1 MFKKTIAS
9 GLAPNYFF
17 DDVLLAVKTLFNPF
31 GWKEGKAIA
40 FVKEKFRKYFKTKHV
55 FCFNSGRSA
64 LAVGLKALNL
74 PPESEVLLQAF
85 SCVVVVN
92 SINYVGLK
100 PVFVDIGKN
109 SFGLD
114 IDDLQ
119 KKITPKTKV
128 IITQNLFGIP
138 DDYKKILPI
147 VNEHKLILIED
158 CAQSLGSL
166 YNGKKLGLFGKFAI
180 FSFGREK
187 VISSTF
193 GGVLIT
199 SDDILAGSIEKIYKK
214 IPYPGSYWIF
224 KQILHP
230 IVFSVVIPTYF
241 MLRMGKFSIGK
252 GILFSLQKLHLIDFS
267 VSEKEKKGT
276 FNDSF
281 IGKIPNALA
290 VLADNQFKK
299 LEKFNK
305 KRIKFAQY
313 YFKNL
318 KSIKS
323 IQLPKI
329 DNDYQPIFL
338 RFPLR
343 FANAKQLDNFAY
355 KRNIYF
361 SNWYDNVI
369 APGDVDLKAINY
381 KKCPNAEKAVKTII
395 NLPTYP
401 KMAIKDAQ
409 RVIDCIQ
416 DFVGARPPRPLNNDS
431 IQRN

>member
-17 DDVLLAVKTLFNPF
+17 DDVLLAVKMLFNPF
-31 GWKEGKAIA
+31 AWKKGKAISSI
-40 FVKEKFRKYFKTKHV
+40 KEKFRKYFQTNHV

-74 PPESEVLLQAF
+74 PPASEVLLQAF
-85 SCVVVVN
+85 SCVVVAN
-92 SINYVGLK
+92 SIKYAGLK

-114 IDDLQ
+114 INDLQ
-119 KKITPKTKV
+119 NKITPKTKA

-138 DDYKKILPI
+138 DDYKKILAI
-147 VNEHKLILIED
+147 VKKHKLILIED
-158 CAQSLGSL
+158 CAQSLGAS
-166 YNGKKLGLFGKFAI
+166 YNGKKLGLFGKFAF

-199 SDDILAGSIEKIYKK
+199 NNDILAGNIKRIYKK
-214 IPYPGSYWIF
+214 IPYPNLFWIF

-230 IVFSVVIPTYF
+230 IVFPIITPTYF
-241 MLRMGKFSIGK
+241 VLKIGKFSIGK
-252 GILFSLQKLHLIDFS
+252 GILFCFQKLHLLDFP
-267 VSEKEKKGT
+267 VSQKEKEGI
-276 FNDSF
+276 FDYSF
-281 IGKIPNALA
+281 IKKLPNALA

-299 LEKFNK
+299 LEIFNK
-305 KRIKFAQY
+305 KRIKLAQY
-313 YFKNL
+313 YYKNL

-329 DNDYQPIFL
+329 SKDYQPIYL

-343 FANAKQLDNFAY
+343 FTRAQQLTDFAY
-355 KRNIYF
+355 KKNIF
-361 SNWYDNVI
+361 LSSWYDNVI
-369 APGDVDLKAINY
+369 APGDVDLKVAGY
-381 KKCPNAEKAVKTII
+381 KKCPNAEGAVKTVI

-401 KMAIKDAQ
+401 KMTIKDAQ
-409 RVIDCIQ
+409 RVTDCILNYC
-416 DFVGARPPRPLNNDS
+416 VGAIHESPS
-431 IQRN
+431 Y